1 MLRLRVNQL
10 TVLRIPAVRART
22 LAIGLCLFA
31 WTLSGTRAEAQFGP
45 GSLTPITDSLY
56 RASNGAW
63 HGIVLVTDEGILIG
77 DTLNTN
83 FATWLREELTEQF
96 PGIPVRYVVY
106 SHSHW
111 DHVEG
116 GAVFADTATFI
127 GHEGMLV
134 NMDGRYPHMP
144 GDMID
149 RNSNGTFEPEEFS
162 IPANESP
169 GVCGGRFMPDKDA
182 DNNGSLSPAEYFSQV
197 HPPDIVYSDRM
208 RLDLGGHRVELI
220 HPGRNHG
227 DDMTVLYFP
236 DDGVVFAADFLA
248 DALVR
253 DTMRSLPSACG
264 PFDGHKLSE
273 WIDSYRVV
281 EALEFD
287 TLAAAHGDVFTRQDV
302 TDTREYFEY
311 LVQEVSGAMSKGLSL
326 EEMKAT
332 ILLEPYRSWAQYD
345 RLREKNIEA
354 AYVNLTRYR

>member
-1 MLRLRVNQL
+1 MK
-10 TVLRIPAVRART
+10 TVRTIFRALGIVL
-22 LAIGLCLFA
+22 LAWA
-31 WTLSGTRAEAQFGP
+31 LSATSAQAQFGRQ
-45 GSLTPITDSLY
+45 SLTPITDSLY

-63 HGIVLVTDEGILIG
+63 HNIVLVTDEGILIG
-77 DTLNTN
+77 DTLNPN
-83 FATWLREELTEQF
+83 FATWLRDELARQF

-127 GHEGMLV
+127 AHERMLV

-149 RNSNGTFEPEEFS
+149 RNNNGMFEPEEFS
-162 IPANESP
+162 IPADASP
-169 GVCGGRFMPDKDA
+169 GVCGGRFSSGKDA
-182 DNNGSLSPAEYFSQV
+182 DQDGHLTPEEYFSLI
-197 HPPDIVYSDRM
+197 HPPDIVYRDRM

-264 PFDGHKLSE
+264 PFDGHGLGE

-281 EALEFD
+281 EGLEFD
-287 TLAAAHGDVFTRQDV
+287 TLAAAHGDIFAKQDV

-311 LVQEVSGAMSKGLSL
+311 LSGEVSRGISAGLSL
-326 EEMKAT
+326 EEMKET
-332 ILLEPYRSWAQYD
+332 ILLERYQSWAQYD

-354 AYVNLTRYR
+354 AYLNLTRYR